1 MVKNYHFDIEQ
12 KLRTKSFGFAGVFK
26 AFSECLI
33 LSLSC
38 CGQKCLNSLQ
48 HRHPNLHSMRVAK
61 KVESQSLV
69 KIPTHLQTCSTLS
82 TYICYRDVG
91 SGSGGGGRRP
101 PLPPILAPHLLLTP
115 PPKFLAP
122 RLQLAPPPP
131 DFQTFRHPCV
141 MITNTRVYAN

>member
-1 MVKNYHFDIEQ
+1 MEQ

-61 KVESQSLV
+61 KVEGQSLV

-82 TYICYRDVG
+82 TSVTGMSEAGQGVEGVG
-91 SGSGGGGRRP
+91 A
-101 PLPPILAPHLLLTP
+101 ILAPHLLLAP
-115 PPKFLAP
+115 PPRFLAP
-122 RLQLAPPPP
+122 RLQLAPPI
-131 DFQTFRHPCV
+131 FRPSDIPV
-141 MITNTRVYAN
+141 L